1 MKMLRYPNR
10 RTSRLAI
17 GAACLF
23 VLVPT
28 RSPAADLP
36 VQPTLKGTLVQ
47 SNIQPPSMPPEVGR
61 YLYGPT
67 SASRQFEF
75 LIGDWDVDAA
85 RLIPDGSVLFRYRA
99 TWAATYL
106 NEGRMV
112 MDDFK
117 ALAPDGRP
125 ISSYVT
131 LRTYSEVSG
140 RWEMSGLAALQPAG
154 AMEWHGVWTG
164 TEMLIDAAGVDP
176 SGRSIRTKIRF
187 SNITHSG
194 FAWESEASADDG
206 KTWTRTASLLAT
218 RAAAR

>member
-1 MKMLRYPNR
+1 M
-10 RTSRLAI
+10 AI
-17 GAACLF
+17 AAMCL
-23 VLVPT
+23 LVVVFK

-36 VQPTLKGTLVQ
+36 VQTTIKGAFVQ
-47 SNIQPPSMPPEVGR
+47 SNNQPPSMPPEVAR
-61 YLYGPT
+61 YLYGPIP
-67 SASRQFEF
+67 ASRQFEF

-85 RLIPDGSVLFRYRA
+85 RLSPDGSVLFRYRA
-99 TWAATYL
+99 TWAAKYL

-112 MDDFK
+112 VDDFK

-154 AMEWHGVWTG
+154 ALEWHGVWTG
-164 TEMLIDAAGVDP
+164 TEMLIDATGVDP

-187 SNITHSG
+187 SNITHHG
-194 FAWESEASADDG
+194 FAWESESSADDG
-206 KTWTRTASLLAT
+206 KTWTRTASLVAT